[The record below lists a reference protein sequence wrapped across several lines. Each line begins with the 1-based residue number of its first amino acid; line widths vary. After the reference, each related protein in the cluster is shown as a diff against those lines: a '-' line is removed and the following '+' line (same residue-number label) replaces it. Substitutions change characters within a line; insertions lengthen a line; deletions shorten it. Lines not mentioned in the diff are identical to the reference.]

1 MESAAIEA
9 ILGEKQDLERALME
23 VRELLE
29 RERDEKM
36 QVDRLYQD
44 QKSECERIKVERSH
58 YQQRL
63 MEEFSNKKDLEA
75 QYEERMGDWRRA
87 LETKQRELDSI
98 AQKMVLPI
106 DTDILRMR
114 VTKDIEARFR
124 LDIETKTLELE
135 KMTEAYYETKR
146 QFELVKT
153 SMENHKYESE
163 KIIQEL
169 REKHK
174 SELSEIYEENH
185 SLQLRVEEQRDRDT
199 VRQVRRDLEEFK
211 KRYSDCNIEVCELR
225 KERDVLKLEKN
236 DLIIKQAKEIE
247 DERNLRRMQNTEG
260 EKLKFRVKC
269 LEDDLQ
275 KQQLK
280 ADKRA

>member
-1 MESAAIEA
+1 
-9 ILGEKQDLERALME
+9 
-23 VRELLE
+23 
-29 RERDEKM
+29 
-36 QVDRLYQD
+36 
-44 QKSECERIKVERSH
+44 
-58 YQQRL
+58 
-63 MEEFSNKKDLEA
+63 
-75 QYEERMGDWRRA
+75 
-87 LETKQRELDSI
+87 
-98 AQKMVLPI
+98 MVLPI

-199 VRQVRRDLEEFK
+199 VR
-211 KRYSDCNIEVCELR
+211 
-225 KERDVLKLEKN
+225 
-236 DLIIKQAKEIE
+236 
-247 DERNLRRMQNTEG
+247 
-260 EKLKFRVKC
+260 
-269 LEDDLQ
+269 
-275 KQQLK
+275 
-280 ADKRA
+280 

>member
-63 MEEFSNKKDLEA
+63 MEEFSNKKDLEG

-98 AQKMVLPI
+98 A
-106 DTDILRMR
+106 
-114 VTKDIEARFR
+114 
-124 LDIETKTLELE
+124 
-135 KMTEAYYETKR
+135 
-146 QFELVKT
+146 
-153 SMENHKYESE
+153 
-163 KIIQEL
+163 
-169 REKHK
+169 
-174 SELSEIYEENH
+174 
-185 SLQLRVEEQRDRDT
+185 
-199 VRQVRRDLEEFK
+199 
-211 KRYSDCNIEVCELR
+211 
-225 KERDVLKLEKN
+225 
-236 DLIIKQAKEIE
+236 
-247 DERNLRRMQNTEG
+247 
-260 EKLKFRVKC
+260 
-269 LEDDLQ
+269 
-275 KQQLK
+275 
-280 ADKRA
+280 